1 MYGDVLY
8 DVCLLFNVNQ
18 FNISNLEDLVVGES
32 KLNEFLLL
40 DEAPVRQRYQLVVT
54 QIHIPAIIKTCK

>member
-8 DVCLLFNVNQ
+8 DVWLLFNV
-18 FNISNLEDLVVGES
+18 SNLEDLVVGES
-32 KLNEFLLL
+32 ELNEFLLL
-40 DEAPVRQRYQLVVT
+40 DETPVRQRYQLVVT

>member
-1 MYGDVLY
+1 MYDVLY

-18 FNISNLEDLVVGES
+18 SNFSNLEDLVVGES
-32 KLNEFLLL
+32 ELNEFLLL

>member
-1 MYGDVLY
+1 MYDVLY

-18 FNISNLEDLVVGES
+18 FNFPNLEDLVVGES
-32 KLNEFLLL
+32 ELNEFLLL

-54 QIHIPAIIKTCK
+54 QIHIPANIKTCK